1 MPARPAASPGRGAAG
16 GRGEIPVLPVLL
28 CPAPGGLLWPLSRQD
43 FPDIFVALDDDRS
56 AFDHACA
63 AARAAGSGRA
73 FVTIDEPHRFL
84 VSEAA
89 ERHGL
94 TAAILLA
101 GGGLGELDAAC
112 LVALNAL
119 RSDAEAALALIP
131 VGSRHEDPAALGRL
145 VRDAAAGP
153 APSFLPLGGGV
164 AVVRASV
171 LLDLAAQ
178 AAPAAL
184 ARCRQ
189 AFAAQ
194 TVDPPFV
201 RPGHLRAEGAAM
213 SLAALLAGAGV
224 AGGPPEAATAAGV
237 PSIDTVAAHHRA
249 QAELIGCRDTVVHS
263 PHRLTVAVGLDNVV
277 IVDTPDA
284 LLVARRGALDPAEIE
299 RRIRG
304 RPEQAAHRRA
314 LRPWGAFEAI
324 DRGPGHQVKRIT
336 VKPGA
341 ALSLQYHHHR
351 AEHWIVVRGTARVTC
366 GDRSFVLHQN
376 ESTFIPMGAVHRLE
390 NPGKIPLEIIEVQ
403 SGAYLGEDDI
413 VRIEDVYGRTDRDSR
428 GSIPPGGQAAENDD
442 APPKR

>member
-1 MPARPAASPGRGAAG
+1 MPARTAASPRRAAAG
-16 GRGEIPVLPVLL
+16 GQGEVPVLPVLL

-43 FPDIFVALDDDRS
+43 FPDIFVAIDEDRS

-63 AARAAGSGRA
+63 AARAAGTGRA
-73 FVTIDEPHRFL
+73 FVTVDEPHRFL
-84 VSEAA
+84 VREAA

-94 TAAILLA
+94 TAAIVLA

-131 VGSRHEDPAALGRL
+131 VGSRHGEPAVLGRL
-145 VRDAAAGP
+145 VRDAAASA
-153 APSFLPLGGGV
+153 APSFPPGGQGI
-164 AVVRASV
+164 AVVGASV
-171 LLDLAAQ
+171 LLDLAAKM
-178 AAPAAL
+178 APAAL
-184 ARCRQ
+184 ARCRE

-201 RPGHLRAEGAAM
+201 RPGHLRAEGAAV
-213 SLAALLAGAGV
+213 SLAALLASPGV
-224 AGGPPEAATAAGV
+224 AGGPPEAGAPPGV
-237 PSIDTVAAHHRA
+237 PSLDTVAAQHRA

-284 LLVARRGALDPAEIE
+284 LLVARRDALDPGEVD
-299 RRIRG
+299 RRITG
-304 RPEQAAHRRA
+304 RPERVAHRRV
-314 LRPWGAFEAI
+314 LRPWGAFEGI

-366 GDRSFVLHQN
+366 GERTFVLHEN

-403 SGAYLGEDDI
+403 SGDYLGEDDI
-413 VRIEDVYGRTDRDSR
+413 VRIEDVYGRTDRDR
-428 GSIPPGGQAAENDD
+428 
-442 APPKR
+442 